1 MKNNVIRNTC
11 GLILMTAL
19 CLTTAAMAQAQDK
32 APAPPDYSSS
42 YYWTERAEKPDK
54 PYDVFYVHPT
64 TYFNTVD
71 GPNASF
77 DNKVVRATTNATN
90 TQQTG
95 VFRDTCNIYA
105 PRYRQVNRGVL
116 PKKFSERDPY
126 LRIAA
131 GDVVQ
136 AFKYY
141 LKHYNQG
148 RPYVIASH
156 SQGSVVTTRVLKKHR
171 ELFDDDKIIAAY
183 LVGWTITD
191 QDCKQM
197 KMPFSERPDQN
208 CCLIT
213 WNTIST
219 GGKPP
224 MFFPPA
230 KCINPLVWTQT
241 KENEPKELNLGAVI
255 DMGGGKTKKV
265 PHFTSAQ
272 INDQGALVIPVP
284 AMLPEL
290 NMPMGKGVYHRYDY
304 DFFYNNF
311 IQNVKTRCKAWS
323 AKHQTAK

>member
-1 MKNNVIRNTC
+1 M
-11 GLILMTAL
+11 MTLL
-19 CLTTAAMAQAQDK
+19 CLAMASPALAKNQP
-32 APAPPDYSSS
+32 PAPPDYSSMHS
-42 YYWTERAEKPDK
+42 WTVRTENPDK

-71 GPNASF
+71 GPNASL
-77 DNKVVRATTNATN
+77 DNKVVRATTEATT

-95 VFRDTCNIYA
+95 VFKDTCNIYA

-126 LRIAA
+126 LSIAA
-131 GDVVQ
+131 QDVVA

-156 SQGSVVTTRVLKKHR
+156 SQGSVVTARVLKKHR
-171 ELFDDDKIIAAY
+171 ELFQDDKIIAAY

-191 QDCKQM
+191 KDCKEM
-197 KMPFSERPDQN
+197 KLPFAQRPNQTR
-208 CCLIT
+208 CLIT
-213 WNTIST
+213 WNTISK

-230 KCINPLVWTQT
+230 KCINPLVWTPTQ
-241 KENEPKELNLGAVI
+241 KNQPKELNLGAVI
-255 DMGGGKTKKV
+255 DMGNGKTKKV

-272 INDQGALVIPVP
+272 INAQGALVIPVP

-311 IQNVKTRCKAWS
+311 AKNVKDRCKAWS
-323 AKHQTAK
+323 AMHRNAK

>member
-1 MKNNVIRNTC
+1 MRNTVIRNARS
-11 GLILMTAL
+11 IMIVMAL
-19 CLTTAAMAQAQDK
+19 CLTTAPLALAKDK
-32 APAPPDYSSS
+32 TPAPPDYSSS
-42 YYWTERAEKPDK
+42 YYWTERTEKPDK

-77 DNKVVRATTNATN
+77 DNKVVRATTEDTN
-90 TQQTG
+90 RQQMG
-95 VFRDTCNIYA
+95 VFRGTCNIYA

-116 PKKFSERDPY
+116 PKKFAERDPY
-126 LRIAA
+126 LTIAA
-131 GDVVQ
+131 NDIVA

-156 SQGSVVTTRVLKKHR
+156 SQGSVVTARVLKKHR
-171 ELFDDDKIIAAY
+171 ELFEDDKIIAAY

-191 QDCKQM
+191 KDCQEM
-197 KMPFSERPDQN
+197 KLPFSDRPDQN

-230 KCINPLVWTQT
+230 NCINPLVWTQT
-241 KENEPKELNLGAVI
+241 KKNQPKELNLGAVI
-255 DMGGGKTKKV
+255 DMGHGKTKKV

-284 AMLPEL
+284 AMIKEL
-290 NMPMGKGVYHRYDY
+290 NMPMGKGVFHRYDY

-311 IQNVKTRCKAWS
+311 RENVKTRCQAWS
-323 AKHQTAK
+323 AKHKAAK